1 MRTALPHARSSLRAG
16 RDTRA
21 GSLLGPRDRGPGP
34 RRRRYGRQT
43 LQGLACT
50 GSQVSGEE
58 ARRLGLVH
66 VSVPRPELDSAVAA
80 ALDGIRAASPG
91 AVAATK
97 EALNEPL
104 LTDGVP
110 RARRALEKLAREL
123 LFSPDGVEGMTAF
136 RERRAPNWT
145 ARTGTLAPATKEIP

>member
-21 GSLLGPRDRGPGP
+21 GSLLGLRDRGPG
-34 RRRRYGRQT
+34 RRRRYARQA
-43 LQGLACT
+43 LQGLAFT

-123 LFSPDGVEGMTAF
+123 MFSPDGVEDMTAF